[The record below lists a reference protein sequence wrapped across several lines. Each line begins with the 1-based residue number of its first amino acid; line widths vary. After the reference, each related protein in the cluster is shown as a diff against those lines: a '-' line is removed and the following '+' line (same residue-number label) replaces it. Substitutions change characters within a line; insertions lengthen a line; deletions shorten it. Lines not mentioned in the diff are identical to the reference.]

1 MMTGK
6 HKVRSQKEIVRKM
19 QREAA
24 PNHTQINCSLAL
36 ERSKRK
42 QKRSDELE
50 FLFKEILFMIYFPI
64 FNIYMYH
71 TISLVINLL
80 WVAYN

>member
-1 MMTGK
+1 MMTVK

-50 FLFKEILFMIYFPI
+50 FLFKEILFMIYFL
-64 FNIYMYH
+64 FSIY
-71 TISLVINLL
+71 ICIILFP
-80 WVAYN
+80 